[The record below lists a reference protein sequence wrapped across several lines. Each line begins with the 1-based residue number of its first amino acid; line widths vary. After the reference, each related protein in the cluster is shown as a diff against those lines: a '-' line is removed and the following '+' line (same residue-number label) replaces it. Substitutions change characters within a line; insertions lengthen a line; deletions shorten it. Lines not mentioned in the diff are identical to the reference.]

1 MVKYIPSK
9 HQPKKNAG
17 EIILTSEKV
26 DLRKR
31 NINKDKED
39 ISYSWGVKSPRRH
52 KNPNRE
58 LQMIWSKIW

>member
-39 ISYSWGVKSPRRH
+39 ISYS
-52 KNPNRE
+52 
-58 LQMIWSKIW
+58 